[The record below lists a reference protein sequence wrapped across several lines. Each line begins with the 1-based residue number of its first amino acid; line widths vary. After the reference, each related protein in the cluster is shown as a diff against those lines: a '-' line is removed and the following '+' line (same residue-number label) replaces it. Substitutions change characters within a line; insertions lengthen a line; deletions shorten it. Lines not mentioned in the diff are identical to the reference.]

1 MILYLVQNCKFTP
14 AALPGAD
21 SAAASSSSASVSAT
35 IRRPEPHAFDAV
47 SALSATAGSRL
58 TRRVAKLRRRQAAR
72 AEPSL
77 KQLAPPSAADG
88 ASGSDAATVPAAT
101 AGVGLGQKR
110 PRPATAEPAAGVG
123 AQPARGLVQLS
134 RITVAAEAVRAVSDL
149 FVGNPILQSYDLV
162 AVAPGD
168 PEVLRHA
175 VASGVADIIRLDM
188 SGGRLPFPLKADL
201 VHACLA
207 AGCVF
212 ELEYAPAIR
221 DPTCRRFFI
230 ANAAELLRLTRGNGI
245 LLTSGAANALELRSP
260 ADAAAIAGLAGLSAR
275 QCALAMTAAAAQAIR
290 HAEKRLTG
298 ALAGAAGAVLPRGKP
313 TGLTHGAAHAA
324 AASLG
329 GALLHVG
336 VPVSLPRGLPEASAE
351 REVEEVAEAADRGA
365 APAAGAGAAA
375 SASAAKKPRL
385 AAGAARGAS
394 GGDNEGLGA
403 DDDGN
408 LMLLGAGATGD
419 AAEEEDEDDGGAS
432 AAIAALAGAGLNRD
446 RRKPRQQGGPK
457 KGSSQGKQDR
467 RQRLMATSQRQLLA
481 VESSLAREPA
491 AAGAGSKGA
500 GGDSAGGS
508 KARPWLG
515 SAGARG
521 LVVAAA
527 PASETTKG
535 KANGMQWAVPR

>member
-1 MILYLVQNCKFTP
+1 
-14 AALPGAD
+14 
-21 SAAASSSSASVSAT
+21 
-35 IRRPEPHAFDAV
+35 
-47 SALSATAGSRL
+47 
-58 TRRVAKLRRRQAAR
+58 
-72 AEPSL
+72 
-77 KQLAPPSAADG
+77 
-88 ASGSDAATVPAAT
+88 
-101 AGVGLGQKR
+101 
-110 PRPATAEPAAGVG
+110 
-123 AQPARGLVQLS
+123 VQLS

-168 PEVLRHA
+168 AEVLRHA
-175 VASGVADIIRLDM
+175 VACGVADIIRLDM

-201 VHACLA
+201 VHASLA

-260 ADAAAIAGLAGLSAR
+260 ADAAAIGGLAGISTR
-275 QCALAMTAAAAQAIR
+275 QCALAMTAAAALAIR

-313 TGLTHGAAHAA
+313 TGSTHGAAHAA

-336 VPVSLPRGLPEASAE
+336 AAPVSLPRGLPEAAAE
-351 REVEEVAEAADRGA
+351 REEDEAAEAADGAA
-365 APAAGAGAAA
+365 APATGAGAAA
-375 SASAAKKPRL
+375 AAKKPRL
-385 AAGAARGAS
+385 VAGAARGAS
-394 GGDNEGLGA
+394 GDDDEGLGA

-408 LMLLGAGATGD
+408 LMLLGAGATRD
-419 AAEEEDEDDGGAS
+419 VAEEEGEDDGGAS

-446 RRKPRQQGGPK
+446 RRKPRQQSGSK

-467 RQRLMATSQRQLLA
+467 RQRLVATSQRQLLA

-500 GGDSAGGS
+500 GGDSTGGT
-508 KARPWLG
+508 KARPWLC

-527 PASETTKG
+527 PESETTKG
-535 KANGMQWAVPR
+535 KANGMRWAVPR